1 MTRSS
6 WLPPTGLMPT
16 GGVYMFAVFMSGAA
30 RYGAGLFSGRC
41 RALSVGLSAKSADEI
56 AVEEPNIRNGRT
68 RRKRY
73 GG

>member
-1 MTRSS
+1 MIRSS

-16 GGVYMFAVFMSGAA
+16 GRVYMFAVFMSEAA
-30 RYGAGLFSGRC
+30 GFGAGLFSGRC

-56 AVEEPNIRNGRT
+56 AIEGANIKASRT